1 MLIIPIYPPLLGF
14 WLNFW
19 VIVNIA
25 PTYNAVALTNN
36 FYRYGYAIPI
46 HNGYEATKTVFFD
59 VYKGQ
64 LGRNIGIL
72 IAWIFVLTVVFPFVL
87 KRFAKLMMKKAATP
101 AEAEKGK

>member
-1 MLIIPIYPPLLGF
+1 M
-14 WLNFW
+14 
-19 VIVNIA
+19 
-25 PTYNAVALTNN
+25 
-36 FYRYGYAIPI
+36 
-46 HNGYEATKTVFFD
+46 FFG